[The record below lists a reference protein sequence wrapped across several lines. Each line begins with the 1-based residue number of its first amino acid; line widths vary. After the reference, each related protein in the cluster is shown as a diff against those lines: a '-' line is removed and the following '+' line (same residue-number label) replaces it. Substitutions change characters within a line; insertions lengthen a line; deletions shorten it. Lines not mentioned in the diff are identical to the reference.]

1 MDSTAFVPFGDLRR
15 PQAPRQRHG
24 LWTRHPLPLA
34 LTLRALSD
42 MERKLLVWKAV
53 ATAKQLA
60 QPILLLGAFGGQI
73 TLDSVVRLRAND
85 RDFPYLCS
93 SLGQ

>member
-1 MDSTAFVPFGDLRR
+1 VDSTAFVPFGDLRR

-42 MERKLLVWKAV
+42 IGKEIVGLESRGHGKAIG
-53 ATAKQLA
+53 AAY
-60 QPILLLGAFGGQI
+60 PI
-73 TLDSVVRLRAND
+73 
-85 RDFPYLCS
+85 
-93 SLGQ
+93 